1 MVIRCWVFM
10 GPQELSELAQGI
22 NFMLHRLDAGAQQL
36 SQYSDDLA
44 HELRTPINNLMG
56 KAQVTLS
63 CERTTEQYKDG
74 LVSCTEELERVA
86 RIVSDML
93 FLAQVSHPSALALF
107 EPVALEVEVAKVA
120 EMCSLHE
127 RPHRLQA
134 SSHSDPGCTRNLQ
147 GYFHRPDKM
156 ETPLLW
162 REKALSTSF
171 T

>member
-63 CERTTEQYKDG
+63 CERTTEQYRTDWSRAPK
-74 LVSCTEELERVA
+74 SW
-86 RIVSDML
+86 
-93 FLAQVSHPSALALF
+93 SA
-107 EPVALEVEVAKVA
+107 
-120 EMCSLHE
+120 
-127 RPHRLQA
+127 
-134 SSHSDPGCTRNLQ
+134 
-147 GYFHRPDKM
+147 
-156 ETPLLW
+156 W
-162 REKALSTSF
+162 RELFRTCCFWRRSATLRRWRCLSRLRWRLRWRKWLRCVRCTNGPIACRQAPTVTRGVLGICKATSTALTKWKRPFSGEKRR
-171 T
+171 